1 MIGIYIITNLITGKR
16 YIGQSIDIQRR
27 FHDHRCISH
36 ESNRHLKYA
45 LAKYGKE
52 NFKYEV
58 LEECDESELNEKE
71 RYYIEKLK
79 PEYNVANG
87 GQDSLRRYPD
97 EIKKK
102 ISEKSKE
109 QWANMSDE
117 EKKARIKNNLKG
129 PRKGHA
135 VSEKTKQKLRD
146 KNLGKKQSLETIEK
160 RRETLKNKKLNGYVR
175 TNDANKKKV
184 ICIET
189 GNIYES
195 VKSAAE
201 SIGANPTNV
210 SAMLKGRQKSVKGF
224 HFVYLKV

>member
-1 MIGIYIITNLITGKR
+1 M
-16 YIGQSIDIQRR
+16 
-27 FHDHRCISH
+27 
-36 ESNRHLKYA
+36 
-45 LAKYGKE
+45 
-52 NFKYEV
+52 
-58 LEECDESELNEKE
+58 
-71 RYYIEKLK
+71 
-79 PEYNVANG
+79 
-87 GQDSLRRYPD
+87 
-97 EIKKK
+97 KK
-102 ISEKSKE
+102 
-109 QWANMSDE
+109 
-117 EKKARIKNNLKG
+117 KKARIENNLKG

-146 KNLGKKQSLETIEK
+146 INLGKKQSPETIEK